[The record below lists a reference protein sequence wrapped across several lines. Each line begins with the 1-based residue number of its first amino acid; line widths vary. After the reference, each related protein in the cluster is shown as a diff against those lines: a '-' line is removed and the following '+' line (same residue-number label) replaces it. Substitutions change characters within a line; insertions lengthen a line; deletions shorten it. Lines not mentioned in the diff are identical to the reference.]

1 MDDIKEMRS
10 EIDAI
15 DASIAQLYRQRM
27 EVARRIGRFKLE
39 HNLPVD
45 DPQREAQLLTART
58 AELEPELRPG
68 FERLLRE
75 LIRAS
80 KRCQRRE
87 TDIRPR
93 DAVGEFLSRAL
104 FCDELPNGR
113 IGYSGIEG
121 CFAHCAVREMLPN
134 APAQGYNGF
143 EAVFRALGC
152 ETDYGVL
159 PIENSSAGGV
169 MEVYDLLRRYG
180 AYIAGEYVM
189 PVRHCL
195 LGVKG
200 AELCD
205 IRHVY
210 SHSQA
215 LMQCRDFLSS
225 HPSWECLPEV
235 NTAVAARN
243 IAQRGDITC
252 AAVASKEAAELY
264 GLEILKENI
273 NEQSGNYTRF
283 IVVAPRPIF
292 VRGADKLSLFLSLP
306 HVSGS
311 LAGLL
316 DVFAEAGINLV
327 KIESR
332 PIRKK
337 NWEYYF
343 YIDAAAD
350 ITNPCVRAAMAE
362 AEQHAEYLEVLG
374 ACKSSI

>member
-15 DASIAQLYRQRM
+15 DASLAQLYRQRM
-27 EVARRIGRFKLE
+27 EAARRIGRFKLE

-80 KRCQRRE
+80 KRCQRKE

-93 DAVGEFLSRAL
+93 DAVGEFLSQAL

-169 MEVYDLLRRYG
+169 MGR
-180 AYIAGEYVM
+180 I
-189 PVRHCL
+189 
-195 LGVKG
+195 
-200 AELCD
+200 
-205 IRHVY
+205 
-210 SHSQA
+210 
-215 LMQCRDFLSS
+215 
-225 HPSWECLPEV
+225 
-235 NTAVAARN
+235 
-243 IAQRGDITC
+243 
-252 AAVASKEAAELY
+252 
-264 GLEILKENI
+264 
-273 NEQSGNYTRF
+273 
-283 IVVAPRPIF
+283 
-292 VRGADKLSLFLSLP
+292 
-306 HVSGS
+306 
-311 LAGLL
+311 
-316 DVFAEAGINLV
+316 
-327 KIESR
+327 
-332 PIRKK
+332 
-337 NWEYYF
+337 
-343 YIDAAAD
+343 
-350 ITNPCVRAAMAE
+350 
-362 AEQHAEYLEVLG
+362 
-374 ACKSSI
+374 